1 MKWNLAK
8 PITKKEIEQFPEI
21 NSVVLQL
28 LYNRGLSTQ
37 HEMDEFLKPD
47 YSHDI
52 HDPFLFNDMKK
63 AIDRL
68 VKAKKNK
75 EKICIFGD
83 YDVDGVSGSV
93 VLASV
98 LKDLDYDFFSYIPS
112 RDTEGYGLNE
122 GAVTKIAAQKANLII
137 TVDCGISNSEEVKMA
152 GELGMD
158 VIIIDHHDTLKELPK
173 AVAIIH
179 CRLPGE
185 KYPFKMLSGAATAFK
200 FAQALLRTK
209 NFRLKEKDIESKEKW
224 LLDLVALSTIGDI
237 MKLVGEN
244 RTLVKYGLMVLQK
257 TKRLGLQKLYEGINI
272 DAAKINTQTIG
283 WQINPRINAAGRLR
297 HANLAYD
304 LLTTANIEQAIMMS
318 HLLIQSNEER
328 QKATESSVKE
338 ALIQI
343 EEEYKDKDIPK
354 HALVVFSE
362 DWPAGIVGLVAGRLV
377 RKYCRPVYAVTK
389 VGNKYTGSGRGFID
403 FDVTEALH
411 NVSNSL
417 IKFGG
422 HIGACGFSLEPV
434 NFDKFKKDLQS
445 YSKSKL
451 EKEDLQS
458 SIDVEVEIG
467 LTDFTWQ
474 LFESIEHFEPFGE
487 GNAEPTFLIKD
498 LSVIDWKTVGN
509 DNKHLRLTFEKNG
522 MKRKAIAF
530 GLGEW
535 AKDLKLDSHVDV
547 VCKIG
552 VNEWNGNR
560 ELQMSVQ
567 DMKIVKN

>member
-1 MKWNLAK
+1 MEWNLLDK
-8 PITKKEIEQFPEI
+8 VTTKEIEQFPEI
-21 NSVVLQL
+21 NPVVLQL
-28 LYNRGLSTQ
+28 LHNRDLFTQ
-37 HEMDEFLKPD
+37 QEIDEFLHPE

-52 HDPFLFNDMKK
+52 HDPFLFNDMDK
-63 AIDRL
+63 AMARL
-68 VKAKKNK
+68 IEAKKNND
-75 EKICIFGD
+75 KICIFGD

-93 VLASV
+93 VLATV
-98 LKDLDYDFFSYIPS
+98 LKDLGFDFFSYIPS

-122 GAVTKIAAQKANLII
+122 GAISKISEQKANLII
-137 TVDCGISNSEEVKMA
+137 TVDCGISNSEEVKLA
-152 GELGMD
+152 GKKGMD
-158 VIIIDHHDTLKELPK
+158 VIITDHHDTPALLPE

-209 NFRLKEKDIESKEKW
+209 YFKLSEKDIESKQKW

-244 RTLVKYGLMVLQK
+244 RTMVKYGLVVLQK

-272 DAAKINTQTIG
+272 DAAKINTQIIG

-304 LLTTANIEQAIMMS
+304 LLTTENVEEAIKMS

-338 ALIQI
+338 ALNQI
-343 EEEYKDKDIPK
+343 KNEYKDKDIPK

-362 DWPAGIVGLVAGRLV
+362 NWPAGIVGLVAGRLE
-377 RKYCRPVYAVTK
+377 RKFQRPVYAVTK
-389 VGNKYTGSGRGFID
+389 VGNKLTGSGRGID
-403 FDVTEALH
+403 GFDVTDALH
-411 NVSNSL
+411 NISESL

-422 HIGACGFSLEPV
+422 HVGACGFSMKPDS
-434 NFDKFKKDLQS
+434 FDKFKNDLQVFS
-445 YSKSKL
+445 NKKL
-451 EKEDLQS
+451 EDMSLEP
-458 SIDVEVEIG
+458 SIQVEAEIK

-474 LFESIEHFEPFGE
+474 LFELIEQFEPFGE
-487 GNAEPTFLIKD
+487 GNQEPNFLIKD
-498 LSVIDWKTVGN
+498 LKVKSWQTVGKE
-509 DNKHLRLTFEKNG
+509 DKHLRLTFEKDG

-530 GLGEW
+530 GMGEW
-535 AKDLKLDSHVDV
+535 ADKLKLDTKVDAL
-547 VCKIG
+547 CKIG

-560 ELQMSVQ
+560 ELQMTVQ
-567 DMKIVKN
+567 DMKMST